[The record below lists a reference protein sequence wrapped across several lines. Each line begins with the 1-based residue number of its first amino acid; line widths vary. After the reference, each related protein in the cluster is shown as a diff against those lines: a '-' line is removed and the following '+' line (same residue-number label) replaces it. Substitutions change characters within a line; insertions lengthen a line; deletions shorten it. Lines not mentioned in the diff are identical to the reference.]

1 MTTVVGRLVQLGV
14 SGEVDRAF
22 DVADK
27 ELTIGRQVG
36 CDVHL
41 KYAAISRRHATL
53 AVQSGGSVRAPVPTT
68 HPSPTKKT
76 SPSLDRPHDSP
87 ASTPSDNTS
96 RNNPVYREFITCKGD
111 LAYPGCAR
119 SSVNIRRHMCG
130 HC

>member
-14 SGEVDRAF
+14 SGEVDSAF

-68 HPSPTKKT
+68 RPLPTKKT
-76 SPSLDRPHDSP
+76 SPSLDGPHDLTRLDP
-87 ASTPSDNTS
+87 FPTHRPYS
-96 RNNPVYREFITCKGD
+96 RT
-111 LAYPGCAR
+111 
-119 SSVNIRRHMCG
+119 
-130 HC
+130 

>member
-76 SPSLDRPHDSP
+76 SPSRWTPRLTRLDPFP
-87 ASTPSDNTS
+87 TS
-96 RNNPVYREFITCKGD
+96 RPYSRT
-111 LAYPGCAR
+111 
-119 SSVNIRRHMCG
+119 
-130 HC
+130 